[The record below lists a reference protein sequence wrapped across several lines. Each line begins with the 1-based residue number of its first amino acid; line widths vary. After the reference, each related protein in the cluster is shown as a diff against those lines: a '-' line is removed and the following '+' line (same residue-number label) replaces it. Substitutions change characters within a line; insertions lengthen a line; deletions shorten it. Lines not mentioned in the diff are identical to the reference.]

1 MESCATLCLF
11 RNIPYPATNPFHWLN
26 SIRTKKR
33 ESKRT
38 STAKKRLATFE
49 NKKKCETK
57 IPNWKI
63 NWFWWRNCAIFL
75 SDVEEHI
82 CTVEVCEWRTAKNME
97 KGGGGLNRDFRRYWN
112 ELDARRSEVFVQ
124 CRRDQR
130 LSLSTGIR
138 FFSPLTSIDTLG
150 FASEF
155 WNDCF
160 SDGYDVHKISQAIRG
175 KSKP

>member
-130 LSLSTGIR
+130 LSLSTDIR

-150 FASEF
+150 FASET
-155 WNDCF
+155 
-160 SDGYDVHKISQAIRG
+160 IASQTVTMCI
-175 KSKP
+175 K